1 MTMPNIIES
10 TNDRDLSTDRVIE
23 SPTGNNIHIRSDGVF
38 GHWTIHFEMG
48 TIPAELTGKFT
59 RYGYAE
65 EKVLAYLERKE
76 KERNKPKKVKLPG
89 PRE

>member
-1 MTMPNIIES
+1 
-10 TNDRDLSTDRVIE
+10 
-23 SPTGNNIHIRSDGVF
+23 
-38 GHWTIHFEMG
+38 MG

-59 RYGYAE
+59 RYSYAE
-65 EKVLAYLERKE
+65 EKALAYLDRKE